1 MPFALAPIAAVP
13 ARVVTSSRAR
23 VASRAPLVATRP
35 VHHGTI
41 HNGRGRISTTP
52 RASLDPVA
60 VNDAL
65 FQLAANA
72 NELVDGCGVNGT
84 CGNVE
89 APPFA
94 LIGGAIV
101 ISAAVLFSVRDDSGR
116 DALSAR
122 PDPVAFPVVRSSLFT
137 PAFLSTRPVRR
148 PTDRRTNARSRS
160 QVTFGLKGGAD
171 AAAEMQDRDKD
182 FFGKK

>member
-13 ARVVTSSRAR
+13 ARVVTSSRVR

-35 VHHGTI
+35 VHRGTI
-41 HNGRGRISTTP
+41 HKGRGRISTTP
-52 RASLDPVA
+52 RASLMDPVA

-84 CGNVE
+84 CGQVS

-94 LIGGAIV
+94 LIG
-101 ISAAVLFSVRDDSGR
+101 SALLIGGGF
-116 DALSAR
+116 L
-122 PDPVAFPVVRSSLFT
+122 AF
-137 PAFLSTRPVRR
+137 
-148 PTDRRTNARSRS
+148 
-160 QVTFGLKGGAD
+160 VTFGMKGGAD

-182 FFGKK
+182 FFSKK